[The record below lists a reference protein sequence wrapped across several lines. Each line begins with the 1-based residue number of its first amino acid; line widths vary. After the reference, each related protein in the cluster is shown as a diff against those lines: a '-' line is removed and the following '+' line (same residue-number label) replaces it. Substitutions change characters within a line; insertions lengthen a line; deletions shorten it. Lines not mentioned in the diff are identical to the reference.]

1 MIRPVDFH
9 HHNGYNTTMPRNTY
23 SPETVALATSDLGAN
38 AVSDI
43 MIALLPQGVPLP
55 LKQIAW
61 MGYAHGMT
69 QDAMHLILS
78 ALTDSGLAIIHLNP
92 DPELSRIE
100 GTDALHHLLLK
111 PDPVTPKDV
120 ADLFD
125 DSDEPWIDNP

>member
-1 MIRPVDFH
+1 
-9 HHNGYNTTMPRNTY
+9 MPHNTY

-43 MIALLPQGVPLP
+43 MITLLPQGTPLP
-55 LKQIAW
+55 LQQIAAI
-61 MGYAHGMT
+61 GFSHGMT
-69 QDAMHLILS
+69 VDAMHLILK

-92 DPELSRIE
+92 NPEHSRIQ
-100 GTDALHHLLLK
+100 GTDALENLLMREE
-111 PDPVTPKDV
+111 PPTQKDV

>member
-1 MIRPVDFH
+1 MIRPVDIH

-23 SPETVALATSDLGAN
+23 NPETVALATSDLGAN
-38 AVSDI
+38 AVCDI

-92 DPELSRIE
+92 DPDLSRIE
-100 GTDALHHLLLK
+100 GTDALHHLLTSSE
-111 PDPVTPKDV
+111 PPTPKDV

>member
-1 MIRPVDFH
+1 
-9 HHNGYNTTMPRNTY
+9 MPHNTY

-69 QDAMHLILS
+69 RDAMHLILS
-78 ALTDSGLAIIHLNP
+78 ALTDSGLAIIRLNP

-100 GTDALHHLLLK
+100 GTEALQNLLMREE
-111 PDPVTPKDV
+111 PPTPKDV

-125 DSDEPWIDNP
+125 DGDEPWIDNP